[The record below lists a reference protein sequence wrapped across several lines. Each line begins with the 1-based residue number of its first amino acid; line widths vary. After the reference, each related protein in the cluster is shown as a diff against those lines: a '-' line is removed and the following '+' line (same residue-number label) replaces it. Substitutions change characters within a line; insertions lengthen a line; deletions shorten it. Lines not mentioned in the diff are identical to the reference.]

1 MWPMRPI
8 AHPSAQTV
16 MLAQIFHALSDP
28 AHLRILERIALA
40 PELACN
46 ATGEALPRSTLS
58 HHFRILREAGL
69 LTCRREGTLQLNR
82 LRREIV
88 DAKAPGLLDTVL
100 AAAERE
106 ERPGPA

>member
-1 MWPMRPI
+1 MRPI
-8 AHPSAQTV
+8 AHPSAETV
-16 MLAQIFHALSDP
+16 TLAQIFHALSDP
-28 AHLRILERIALA
+28 ARLRILQRIAGAL
-40 PELACN
+40 ELACN

-82 LRREIV
+82 LRREIA

-106 ERPGPA
+106 DRSASA